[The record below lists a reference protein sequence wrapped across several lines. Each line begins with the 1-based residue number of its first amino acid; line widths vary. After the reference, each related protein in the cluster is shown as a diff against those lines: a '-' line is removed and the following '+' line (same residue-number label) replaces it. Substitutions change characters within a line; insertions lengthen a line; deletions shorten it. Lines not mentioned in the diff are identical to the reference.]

1 MVYSDIVLRLEN
13 AHGADSP
20 LAMELE
26 YRLWLT
32 NMGIIQNVS
41 RRILHFTKYSR
52 SWF

>member
-13 AHGADSP
+13 ASGADSP

-32 NMGIIQNVS
+32 NMVIVLNVS
-41 RRILHFTKYSR
+41 RRILHFTKYLR